1 MTEEA
6 IPADAQAGTQTS
18 RAVMGMRDL
27 IVTGAM
33 VPGER
38 FTEVLLAERLCMS
51 RTPIRAAIQQLREEG
66 LLEPLTSGGFTVRGF
81 LPREIAE
88 AIDIRGAIEG
98 LAARLLAERGGAED
112 ALSRL
117 DHVLDGIDTVLE
129 APVFGPAQ
137 VMRYSAVNAEFHA
150 GLVAATGSALL
161 RQEAQRANARPFAS
175 ASALVQLNEN
185 TEQARRHL
193 IVAQDQ
199 HRAVLEA
206 IRAREGARVEAIL
219 REHARLSHRNLMRA
233 LRLHKP
239 LDGLPGASLIRRYG

>member
-1 MTEEA
+1 VTEEA

-88 AIDIRGAIEG
+88 AMDIRGDIEG